1 MHVAKDENRIQGIRS
16 CLVSTWRNSDR
27 LQKLVCNILDISR
40 IESYKLELKEYFNLN
55 EKIKNVVKDIYI
67 EDRNKLS
74 SDSLPKDSNI
84 DFEPSEDLIPVYAD
98 KIRIFEVISN
108 FLTNVIKSFL
118 MENPLPIQS
127 TGFREMI

>member
-1 MHVAKDENRIQGIRS
+1 MHVTKDENRIQGIRS

-27 LQKLVCNILDISR
+27 LQKLVYNILDVSR

-84 DFEPSEDLIPVYAD
+84 
-98 KIRIFEVISN
+98 
-108 FLTNVIKSFL
+108 
-118 MENPLPIQS
+118 
-127 TGFREMI
+127 